1 MKNFLK
7 LLLVTITL
15 LSMSAHAAPMP
26 LRGTFSA
33 AGGLAS
39 FTGTD
44 LNNASSITFQDPWAI
59 TTPIPPNYLGEPN
72 LFSTNNDF
80 KVGDSGT
87 VPMTLNISSFAPVT
101 DFLTWS
107 SDRFHFDLTELV
119 RNPSSSGATD
129 LFGKGN
135 FSDVN
140 GYYAPGIASIHFTAQ
155 ENGPNNY
162 AYSFTFASLPLPE
175 PDSTALMGIGLVA
188 LLLSSRRRKT
198 QNA

>member
-15 LSMSAHAAPMP
+15 LSMGAHAAPMP
-26 LRGTFSA
+26 LNGTFSA

-39 FTGTD
+39 FIGTD
-44 LNNASSITFQDPWAI
+44 LNNASSISFQGDWVI
-59 TTPIPPNYLGEPN
+59 TSPIPTNYLGEPN
-72 LFSTNNDF
+72 LFVTNNDF
-80 KVGDSGT
+80 KEWDEGT
-87 VPMTLNISSFAPVT
+87 VPMTLNISSFAPIT

-107 SDRFHFDLTELV
+107 NNRFHFDLTELV
-119 RNPSSSGATD
+119 RNPSSSGAMD

-135 FSDVN
+135 FSDVS
-140 GYYAPGIASIHFTAQ
+140 GYYAPGIASIRFTAQ

-162 AYSFTFASLPLPE
+162 AYSFAFGSLPLPE

>member
-15 LSMSAHAAPMP
+15 LSMGAHAAPMP
-26 LRGTFSA
+26 LNGTFSA

-39 FTGTD
+39 FIGTD
-44 LNNASSITFQDPWAI
+44 LNNASSISFQGDWVI
-59 TTPIPPNYLGEPN
+59 TSPIPTNYLGEPN
-72 LFSTNNDF
+72 LFVTNNDF
-80 KVGDSGT
+80 KEWDEGT
-87 VPMTLNISSFAPVT
+87 VPMTLNISSFAPIT

-107 SDRFHFDLTELV
+107 NNRFHFDLTELV
-119 RNPSSSGATD
+119 RNPSSSGAMD

-135 FSDVN
+135 FSDVS
-140 GYYAPGIASIHFTAQ
+140 GYYEPGIASIHFTAQ

-162 AYSFTFASLPLPE
+162 AYSFTFASPPLPE
-175 PDSTALMGIGLVA
+175 PDSTALIGIGLVA

-198 QNA
+198 